1 MAAAPHLFDIAEHLE
16 TDEDI
21 KLFLQAAVKKGTEE
35 EFINALNI
43 AARAKGMT
51 EIAKKAGVTRASLY
65 KSLAEG
71 GRPRFDT
78 IVKVTRSLGCKLA
91 VV

>member
-1 MAAAPHLFDIAEHLE
+1 MALRTRLFDIAEHLE

-21 KLFLQAAVKKGTEE
+21 KFFLKDAAEGTPE
-35 EFINALNI
+35 EFIHALNT

-65 KSLAEG
+65 KSLADG
-71 GRPRFDT
+71 GSPRFDT
-78 IVKVTRSLGCKLA
+78 ISRVTKALGCKLA
-91 VV
+91 VM